1 MPNKPQSLRALLRET
16 ISQFRKSGLHY
27 GHGTHN
33 ATEEATWLVAHVL
46 GLPWSRLPGEL
57 DRAPSAGEHQRITRL
72 AARRLAERVP
82 VAYLIHEAWL
92 GEHRFYVDQRVIVPR
107 SFIAELLHEE
117 LAPWVP
123 DPRRIASVLDMCT
136 GSGCLAI
143 LAALTFTEA
152 QVDAVD
158 ISATALAVARRNL
171 KDYRLQKRVSLLKS
185 DLFAHP
191 ELVKYDLIIANPP
204 YVNAASMRR
213 LPQEYRHEPALALAS
228 GADGLDAVRGI
239 LGQARRHLN
248 ARGLLVVEIGHNR
261 AAVEKAF
268 PRLPFTWLEVSAGE
282 DFVFL
287 LERAQ
292 LP

>member
-1 MPNKPQSLRALLRET
+1 
-16 ISQFRKSGLHY
+16 
-27 GHGTHN
+27 
-33 ATEEATWLVAHVL
+33 
-46 GLPWSRLPGEL
+46 
-57 DRAPSAGEHQRITRL
+57 
-72 AARRLAERVP
+72 
-82 VAYLIHEAWL
+82 
-92 GEHRFYVDQRVIVPR
+92 
-107 SFIAELLHEE
+107 
-117 LAPWVP
+117 
-123 DPRRIASVLDMCT
+123 MCT

-143 LAALTFTEA
+143 LAALTFPEA
-152 QVDAVD
+152 KVDAVD
-158 ISATALAVARRNL
+158 ISAAALAVARRNL

-191 ELVKYDLIIANPP
+191 QLGKYDLIIANPP